1 VAAALRQEDT
11 PAGASAA
18 ALSIT
23 SNALG
28 EAALVGSTIQVWIA
42 VEYYSTLSIT
52 SVVDSAS
59 QTYTYVN
66 STLDSTDG
74 SAIYCY
80 ALYNNTSNTALTVT
94 ATFAATV
101 NERNIHVQELSGTNN
116 AGPDVASFPARI
128 VEPGTGTNAIS
139 IGLSSYQS
147 SGLITGVMCA
157 VSGSGALAAG
167 TGYTAGPAFASGFG
181 YTHSLFESK
190 VMTASG
196 TNNVTWTDSTDGAT
210 STYLGAAVIWDSAST
225 PSAITAAGAAGSS
238 GITALVPS
246 GTLMAAGVSGSGG
259 IAAGSLA
266 GGQKLGAGA
275 GSMGVASLYSAVSPG
290 SIFLIGQSGSAG
302 NALATG
308 VGAITSLS
316 VVGSSGVVY
325 QIGSTPL
332 QAPGVSGTAGAALAT
347 GGLPI
352 GSIQAMGFSGS
363 VAGFNLLS
371 QPAPPIIVPPGYG
384 LMPNVV
390 GQYLWEAI
398 QLLQNAGVFNPA
410 AIGYF
415 GTYPISVVWVPL
427 PPEPPVASGPTPASQ
442 PFWVIAQSITP
453 NTLVAINA
461 PIILN
466 VWEPDKGVVF
476 P

>member
-1 VAAALRQEDT
+1 MTAALRQQDT
-11 PAGASAA
+11 PASHPGSAT
-18 ALSIT
+18 SIT
-23 SNALG
+23 SNTPS
-28 EAALVGSTIQVWIA
+28 EAYLVGSSIQVNLA
-42 VEYYSTLSIT
+42 LQYVAAQSIT
-52 SVVDSAS
+52 VQDSEG
-59 QTYTYVN
+59 QTYTYLN
-66 STLDSTDG
+66 STSDVPNESYLAT
-74 SAIYCY
+74 YV
-80 ALYNNTSNTALTVT
+80 LNNNQYNASFTVT
-94 ATFAATV
+94 ATLGYSTT
-101 NERNIHVQELSGTNN
+101 ELNISVQEFSGTNN
-116 AGPDVASFPARI
+116 AGPDVASFPSHFVA
-128 VEPGTGTNAIS
+128 PGTGANAIS
-139 IGLSSYQS
+139 IILSSYQS
-147 SGLITGVMCA
+147 SGIAMGVMCA
-157 VSGSGALAAG
+157 VSGSGNLTAG
-167 TGYTAGPAFASGFG
+167 TGFTGGTSFAAGAGF
-181 YTHSLFESK
+181 THSLFETK
-190 VMTASG
+190 VITSSG
-196 TNNVTWTDSTDGAT
+196 SNNVTFTDATDGGT
-210 STYLGAAVIWDSAST
+210 STYLGYAVIWDSAST

-363 VAGFNLLS
+363 VAGFDLLS